1 MDGLESGDDRGEMR
15 ERTEL
20 MTQGGKMRRAL
31 EEAIKQ
37 AEEKSARIES
47 ARTSDSPSK
56 ADAAIQKLREDR
68 RLTREE
74 LDRPVTI

>member
-1 MDGLESGDDRGEMR
+1 MSGLELADNCGEMR

-20 MTQGGKMRRAL
+20 MTQGGRVREAL
-31 EEAIKQ
+31 QKAIRQ
-37 AEEKSARIES
+37 ADEKSACVEP
-47 ARTSDSPSK
+47 ARTSQSSGK